1 MICVTGAEGYVWRCE
16 EFPQFIDVT
25 RARAHTRNTSLYA
38 SASLHLRAIE
48 IANKFRTRQIWCA
61 GGYLKMK
68 EIKASTE
75 TLAH

>member
-38 SASLHLRAIE
+38 
-48 IANKFRTRQIWCA
+48 
-61 GGYLKMK
+61 
-68 EIKASTE
+68 TE
-75 TLAH
+75 RVNDFETVGFGV